1 MTKPILV
8 PAQDD
13 STSDETISLQDAI
26 ESTINRYIMLL
37 AKGEPSLA
45 KQQERLVWVSCL
57 NKAVSVR
64 SPSLRSVAKTTNDSS
79 GPAQPHSDRPEL
91 RHTSKQIGA
100 IINLRTSRPYFH
112 EAFVLPF

>member
-45 KQQERLVWVSCL
+45 KQQEETGV
-57 NKAVSVR
+57 
-64 SPSLRSVAKTTNDSS
+64 
-79 GPAQPHSDRPEL
+79 G
-91 RHTSKQIGA
+91 
-100 IINLRTSRPYFH
+100 
-112 EAFVLPF
+112 VLF

>member
-57 NKAVSVR
+57 NKAVR
-64 SPSLRSVAKTTNDSS
+64 SPSLRSIAKTTNDSS
-79 GPAQPHSDRPEL
+79 GPAQPHSD
-91 RHTSKQIGA
+91 
-100 IINLRTSRPYFH
+100 
-112 EAFVLPF
+112 